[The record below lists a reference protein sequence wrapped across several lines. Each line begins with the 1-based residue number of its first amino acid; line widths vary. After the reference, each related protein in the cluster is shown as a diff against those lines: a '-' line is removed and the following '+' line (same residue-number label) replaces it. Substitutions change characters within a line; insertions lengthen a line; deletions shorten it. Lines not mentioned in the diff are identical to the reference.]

1 MYTSLLVS
9 AGISLMVYSI
19 YLHRRLAGIVRE
31 THLKRR
37 VNYLLVL
44 IVFFLVGYAFF
55 LGFDAVMNPDLVI
68 SLLVSMI
75 LFFGAVFV
83 VSVLRINYG
92 ILSDLNDHVDKL
104 QMMNKMLDRKYAES
118 EQGKRELAQEEER
131 LVGEVKKLRKGGGD
145 GELMKKMA
153 ELQQFQ
159 KIAVGREL
167 KMVELKKKLK
177 ALEDKKAS

>member
-9 AGISLMVYSI
+9 AGISLMIYSI
-19 YLHRRLAGIVRE
+19 YLHRKLAGIVRE
-31 THLKRR
+31 GNLRRR

-44 IVFFLVGYAFF
+44 IAFFLVGYAFF
-55 LGFDAVMNPDLVI
+55 LAVDTMTKPDLVI

-83 VSVLRINYG
+83 VSVLRITYG
-92 ILSDLNDHVDKL
+92 ILSDLNEHVDKL
-104 QMMNKMLDRKYAES
+104 QMMSKMLDRKYAES

-131 LVGEVKKLRKGGGD
+131 LASEVKKLRKDGGD
-145 GELMKKMA
+145 GELVKKMA

-167 KMVELKKKLK
+167 RMVELKKKLK

>member
-9 AGISLMVYSI
+9 AGISLMIYSI
-19 YLHRRLAGIVRE
+19 YIHRRLAGIVRE
-31 THLKRR
+31 GNLRRR

-55 LGFDAVMNPDLVI
+55 LVFETVMKPDFLI
-68 SLLVSMI
+68 GILVSMI

-92 ILSDLNDHVDKL
+92 ILSDLNEHVDKL

-118 EQGKRELAQEEER
+118 EQGKNELAKEEER
-131 LVGEVKKLRKGGGD
+131 LVAEVRRLRESGIGD
-145 GELMKKMA
+145 GELVKKVA

-167 KMVELKKKLK
+167 KMAELKKKLK
-177 ALEDKKAS
+177 ALEDKKA